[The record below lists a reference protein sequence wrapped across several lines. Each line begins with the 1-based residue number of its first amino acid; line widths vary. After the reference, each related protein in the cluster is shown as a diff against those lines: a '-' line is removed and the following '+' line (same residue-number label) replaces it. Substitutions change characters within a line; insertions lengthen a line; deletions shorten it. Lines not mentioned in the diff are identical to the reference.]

1 MIKKLVI
8 SLLICFSV
16 QADKIDDW
24 NTVRLEFHR
33 LSLDKINKDIKLKSL
48 DRRVKS
54 LYIKLDELFK
64 RNAEMKK
71 LVASLKGKLGKDRQV
86 VIKKINALQDKL
98 IASDALLAE
107 EQKEIIEKINKL
119 NEEIYVELM
128 KDPKLV
134 ELESKLKKLEN

>member
-107 EQKEIIEKINKL
+107 EQKEIIEKINTL

-134 ELESKLKKLEN
+134 ELESKLKKLEK

>member
-8 SLLICFSV
+8 SLLICLSV

-64 RNAEMKK
+64 RNDEMKN

-119 NEEIYVELM
+119 NEEIYIELM

>member
-8 SLLICFSV
+8 SLLICLSV

-71 LVASLKGKLGKDRQV
+71 LVVSLKGKLGKDRQV

-98 IASDALLAE
+98 IASDSLLAE

-119 NEEIYVELM
+119 NEEIYIELM

>member
-54 LYIKLDELFK
+54 LYIKLYELFK
-64 RNAEMKK
+64 RNDEMKK

-107 EQKEIIEKINKL
+107 EQKEIIEKISKL
-119 NEEIYVELM
+119 NEEIYIELM

>member
-64 RNAEMKK
+64 RNDEMKK

-107 EQKEIIEKINKL
+107 EQKEIIEKISKL
-119 NEEIYVELM
+119 NEEIYIELM